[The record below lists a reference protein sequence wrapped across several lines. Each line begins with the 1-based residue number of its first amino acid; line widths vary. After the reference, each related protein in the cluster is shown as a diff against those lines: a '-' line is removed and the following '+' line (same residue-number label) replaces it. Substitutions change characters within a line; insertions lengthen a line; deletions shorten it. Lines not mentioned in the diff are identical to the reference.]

1 MADGGANTGMPLPGL
16 NPDAPVFN
24 MDGCTVFSK
33 IDLVKA
39 FHQVPIAPEDRKKTA
54 VITPFGLFEYNYMPF
69 GLFNAA
75 QTLQRLQDN
84 LFQDF
89 PFVFV
94 YLDDGRVASRN
105 LDEHVDH
112 LRAVSRILEDNGL
125 AINLDK
131 CEFAVLEL
139 DFLGHRLSAVGVTP
153 LQDSLQVMLDF
164 PKPHTVKDL
173 QRFLGM
179 VNFYRRFLTKI
190 AQTLA
195 PLTNLLKGKDLPKLL
210 PWEERHD
217 VAFAAAKAALAA
229 AVPLAHPLPEVPLAL
244 TTDALDSHIGGVL
257 QQKVRGHWQ
266 PLGFFSRRLSA
277 TEANYST
284 FYRELLAAQAAINH
298 FLPQVEGRQFQLLT
312 DHKPLVAAMT
322 RVAPPASGRQQRHL
336 AFIAK
341 HTCDVRHTP
350 GMDNMVAN
358 ALSRPPTPPPP
369 ANPSVQVCHMA
380 VAVADLELSP
390 LDLKKMAL
398 Q

>member
-1 MADGGANTGMPLPGL
+1 VAEEEFAALEKAGILSHSTSPWASPLHMVPKKDGSWRPCGDYRRLNTITVPDRYPLPNL
-16 NPDAPVFN
+16 MDLSAN

-69 GLFNAA
+69 GLCSAA

-84 LFQDF
+84 LFRDL

-112 LRAVSRILEDNGL
+112 LRAVFRILEDNGQ
-125 AINLDK
+125 AINLEK
-131 CEFAVLEL
+131 CEFAVPEL
-139 DFLGHRLSAVGVTP
+139 DFLGHRLSAAGVTP
-153 LQDSLQVMLDF
+153 LRDSLQVILDF
-164 PKPHTVKDL
+164 PRPHTVKDL

-179 VNFYRRFLTKI
+179 VNFYRRFLPKI

-195 PLTNLLKGKDLPKLL
+195 PLTNLLKNKDLPKLL

-217 VAFAAAKAALAA
+217 VAFVA

-244 TTDALDSHIGGVL
+244 ATDASDSHIGGVL
-257 QQKVRGHWQ
+257 PQQVRGHLQ

-277 TEANYST
+277 TEQNYST
-284 FYRELLAAQAAINH
+284 FDRELLAAQAATNH
-298 FLPQVEGRQFQLLT
+298 FLPQVEGRQFQLWT

-322 RVAPPASGRQQRHL
+322 RVMPPASGRQQRHL
-336 AFIAK
+336 AFIA
-341 HTCDVRHTP
+341 
-350 GMDNMVAN
+350 
-358 ALSRPPTPPPP
+358 
-369 ANPSVQVCHMA
+369 
-380 VAVADLELSP
+380 
-390 LDLKKMAL
+390 
-398 Q
+398 